1 MKKILQNYKI
11 HWKQRSFLF
20 SLLTGFL
27 FLAASLIIN
36 HLASTYADKMASAYV
51 KDIILDNFPV
61 MNVNFIVNDGVLI
74 YIIFTFLYILS
85 DPKRIPFVAKSFAL
99 FVLIRS
105 VFIILTHLGPSP
117 QQTYLN
123 PADFLIRL
131 NTGSDYFF
139 SGHTGEPFL
148 MALIFW
154 NNKPM
159 RYVSLAASLI
169 FGAAVL
175 LGHLHYSIDVL
186 AAFFIT
192 YSIFSLAK
200 KFFANDWKLFHKK
213 NILENK
219 ETVAG

>member
-1 MKKILQNYKI
+1 M
-11 HWKQRSFLF
+11 
-20 SLLTGFL
+20 LTGFL

-36 HLASTYADKMASAYV
+36 HLASNYADKMASVYV
-51 KDIILDNFPV
+51 KDIVLDNFPV
-61 MNVNFIVNDGVLI
+61 MNVNLIVNDGALI
-74 YIIFTFLYILS
+74 YIIFTLLYILS
-85 DPKRIPFVAKSFAL
+85 DPKRIPFAAKSFAL

-105 VFIILTHLGPSP
+105 VFITLTHLGPSP
-117 QQTYLN
+117 QQTYLD

-154 NNKPM
+154 DNKPM
-159 RYVSLAASLI
+159 RNVSLAASLI

-192 YSIFSLAK
+192 YSIFSMAK
-200 KFFANDWKLFHKK
+200 KFFPNDLRLFHKK
-213 NILENK
+213 NTLENQK
-219 ETVAG
+219 DSAV